1 MVLEL
6 TNRKLRVRNAPNFSL
21 SSVMRSKKFV
31 TARQNSSSVLYI
43 LFCI

>member
-6 TNRKLRVRNAPNFSL
+6 TNRKLRVRNAPNSSL
-21 SSVMRSKKFV
+21 SSAMCSKKFL
-31 TARQNSSSVLYI
+31 TARLNSSFALYI